1 MLAIRGWGVYLCM
14 KRLFTSVTLAALLA
28 ACGGRNSSSIPSAPS
43 SIATASLPG
52 AQGANQVQQGY
63 VLDTAFRPLAGVRV
77 EVLDGPQAGTSMI
90 SDATGQF
97 QLTGLFASTNTFRA
111 TREGYVPATQ
121 GFSTSAPG
129 GRPWLFFYL
138 KPLTPPVNIAGDY
151 TLTFVADSACSDI
164 PDSLR
169 TRTYEATITGAN
181 PTNPADTSFQLTVRG
196 APLLEKFTGF
206 TIGVAGDS
214 LGFWLHG
221 GHDPTLVEQLAA
233 STYLAYSGWAEAT
246 VGTSAVSTI
255 STPFAGWIDYCVMN
269 SPMSA
274 PYNCGTS
281 NWTGE
286 PIPGAAVEYA
296 HCDST
301 NHRLI
306 LTRR

>member
-1 MLAIRGWGVYLCM
+1 M
-14 KRLFTSVTLAALLA
+14 KQLSAVVTLAALLA
-28 ACGGRNSSSIPSAPS
+28 ACGGCSSSSIPSAPS
-43 SIATASLPG
+43 SNATATSPG
-52 AQGANQVQQGY
+52 SQGANQVQQGY
-63 VLDTAFRPLAGVRV
+63 ALDTAFRPLAGVRV
-77 EVLDGPQAGTSMI
+77 EVLDGPQAGHSMI

-97 QLTGLFASTNTFRA
+97 GLTGLFAATNTFRA
-111 TREGYVPATQ
+111 TKEGYVTATQ

-129 GRPWLFFYL
+129 GRPWIIFYL

-169 TRTYEATITGAN
+169 TRTYDATITAAN
-181 PTNPADTSFQLTVRG
+181 ATSPADTSFQLTIKG
-196 APLLEKFTGF
+196 ATLLEKFTGF

-221 GHDPTLVEQLAA
+221 GHDPTVVEQLAPT
-233 STYLAYSGWAEAT
+233 TYLAYSGWAEAT
-246 VGTSAVSTI
+246 VGTSPVSTI
-255 STPFAGWIDYCVMN
+255 STPFAGWIDYCVMG
-269 SPMSA
+269 SPMSE

-281 NWTGE
+281 NFTGE